1 MVLIESFVVLLY
13 DQTSAIVEVNPAR
26 KDLFSKKART
36 LENFSTTRA
45 ALEQHTMRAV
55 VQGTYIWSQVLLKK
69 PVIPSPSDWR
79 WEKNGTSWKPK
90 WTTLPQA
97 KDTCYELIHCGSK
110 KGCLG
115 RCKCLKANL
124 DCTSL

>member
-1 MVLIESFVVLLY
+1 MLIESFVVLLY

-36 LENFSTTRA
+36 LQNFSTTRA

-55 VQGTYIWSQVLLKK
+55 VQGAYIWSQVLLKK

-79 WEKNGTSWKPK
+79 WEKMVPPGNPSVRLFLRQR
-90 WTTLPQA
+90 TLA
-97 KDTCYELIHCGSK
+97 M
-110 KGCLG
+110 
-115 RCKCLKANL
+115 N
-124 DCTSL
+124 